1 MQKSNL
7 HVTFLLNVCTSC
19 CLLLNLLKFEDETN
33 IAKLLRIIEL
43 EVNSQDEQQHKQQ
56 GVVDEVMNQMQV
68 QGQKISKEA
77 I

>member
-7 HVTFLLNVCTSC
+7 HVTFLLNVYT
-19 CLLLNLLKFEDETN
+19 CLLHNLLKFKDETN

-43 EVNSQDEQQHKQQ
+43 KVNAQDEQQHRQQ
-56 GVVDEVMNQMQV
+56 GVVDEAMNQMQV
-68 QGQKISKEA
+68 QGQKISREA